1 MIPWLQLY
9 VKIRDKRTK
18 SRFFR
23 EPGDHVMP
31 KFYKVPYF
39 KGSKANEN
47 ASIVQVDIEAYVCLI
62 KQR

>member
-1 MIPWLQLY
+1 M
-9 VKIRDKRTK
+9 TK

-39 KGSKANEN
+39 KGLKANEN
-47 ASIVQVDIEAYVCLI
+47 ALIVQVDIEAYVCSR